1 MINKLVPA
9 SLRKLLTALAPTIVR
24 IREESATNYLALCR
38 NNRRRQQVI
47 AGLVCC
53 AGLTFFMTLSRMQS
67 ATTSL
72 GLTTPVLIA
81 TSSIEQGDI
90 ITAQLFSLRTYPR
103 AAVAPTALHDLQFG
117 LVAQQSISIGELLTT
132 TNTGTSTSKQLQ
144 LPVGFRSVA
153 VVPPAALSPMQ
164 VGDHVDIIANGVV
177 LAADALVLSLMEN
190 TTGEVT
196 GVIVTRVI
204 VTGVIVAVQAELS
217 AAVASAAAIGDAT
230 LVVSS

>member
-1 MINKLVPA
+1 MTSKRIPA
-9 SLRKLLTALAPTIVR
+9 SLSKLRTTLSPVIAR
-24 IREESATNYLALCR
+24 IRDWCATNYLALCR

-53 AGLTFFMTLSRMQS
+53 AALTFFVTMSRMQS
-67 ATTSL
+67 ATKSL
-72 GLTTPVLIA
+72 GATVVVLVASHNIGPGDA
-81 TSSIEQGDI
+81 ITS
-90 ITAQLFSLRTYPR
+90 QLFVTRTFVR
-103 AAVAPTALHDLQFG
+103 SAVASTALHAVQLG

-132 TNTGTSTSKQLQ
+132 TNTGTSTLKQLQ

-153 VVPPAALSPMQ
+153 IVPPAALPPMQ

-177 LAADALVLSLMEN
+177 LAADALVLSLIEN
-190 TTGEVT
+190 TP
-196 GVIVTRVI
+196 GVI
-204 VTGVIVAVQAELS
+204 TGVIVAVPAEFS

>member
-9 SLRKLLTALAPTIVR
+9 SLHKLVIAIAPVIVR
-24 IREESATNYLALCR
+24 IREMSAANYLALCR

-81 TSSIEQGDI
+81 TRSIEQGDI
-90 ITAQLFSLRTYPR
+90 ITAQLFSLRTLPR

-132 TNTGTSTSKQLQ
+132 TNTGTSTSNQLQ

-153 VVPPAALSPMQ
+153 IVPPAALPPMQ
-164 VGDHVDIIANGVV
+164 VGDHVDIIANGIV
-177 LAADALVLSLMEN
+177 LAADALVLSLIEN
-190 TTGEVT
+190 TP
-196 GVIVTRVI
+196 
-204 VTGVIVAVQAELS
+204 GVIVAVPAELS

>member
-1 MINKLVPA
+1 MTSKHVPA
-9 SLRKLLTALAPTIVR
+9 SLHKLLRTIAPVIVR
-24 IREESATNYLALCR
+24 IREIAAANYLALCR
-38 NNRRRQQVI
+38 NNRRQYQVI

-53 AGLTFFMTLSRMQS
+53 AALTFFITLSRMQS

-81 TSSIEQGDI
+81 SSNIEPGDI
-90 ITAQLFSLRTYPR
+90 ITTQLFSLRTLPR
-103 AAVAPTALHDLQFG
+103 SAVTPTALHDLQTG

-144 LPVGFRSVA
+144 LPIGFRSVA
-153 VVPPAALSPMQ
+153 IVPPAALPPMQ
-164 VGDHVDIIANGVV
+164 VGDHVDIIANGIV
-177 LAADALVLSLMEN
+177 LAADALVLGLIEE
-190 TTGEVT
+190 T
-196 GVIVTRVI
+196 I
-204 VTGVIVAVQAELS
+204 GVIVAVPADLS

>member
-9 SLRKLLTALAPTIVR
+9 SLHKLLAAIAPVIVR
-24 IREESATNYLALCR
+24 IREMSAANYLALCR

-103 AAVAPTALHDLQFG
+103 AAVAPTALHDVQIG
-117 LVAQQSISIGELLTT
+117 LVAQQPISIGELLTT

-153 VVPPAALSPMQ
+153 VVPPAALPPMQ

-177 LAADALVLSLMEN
+177 LAADALVLSLIEN
-190 TTGEVT
+190 TTG
-196 GVIVTRVI
+196 VI
-204 VTGVIVAVQAELS
+204 TGVIVAVPAELS

>member
-1 MINKLVPA
+1 MNNKLVPA
-9 SLRKLLTALAPTIVR
+9 SLHKLVVAITPVIVR
-24 IREESATNYLALCR
+24 IREMGATNYLALCR
-38 NNRRRQQVI
+38 NNRRQHQVI

-53 AGLTFFMTLSRMQS
+53 AALTFFITLSGMQS

-81 TSSIEQGDI
+81 SSNIEPGDI
-90 ITAQLFSLRTYPR
+90 ITTQLFSLRTLPR
-103 AAVAPTALHDLQFG
+103 SAVTPTALHDLQTG

-153 VVPPAALSPMQ
+153 IVPPAALPPMQ
-164 VGDHVDIIANGVV
+164 VGDHVDIIANGIV

-190 TTGEVT
+190 TNSEV
-196 GVIVTRVI
+196 V
-204 VTGVIVAVQAELS
+204 GVIVAVPAELS

-230 LVVSS
+230 MVVSS

>member
-1 MINKLVPA
+1 MINKLVPP
-9 SLRKLLTALAPTIVR
+9 SLHRFLTAITPVITRVR
-24 IREESATNYLALCR
+24 EIGAANYLALCR
-38 NNRRRQQVI
+38 NNRRRQQAI
-47 AGLVCC
+47 AGLACC
-53 AGLTFFMTLSRMQS
+53 AALTFFITLSRMQS

-81 TSSIEQGDI
+81 SSNIEPGDI
-90 ITAQLFSLRTYPR
+90 ITTQLFSLRTLPR
-103 AAVAPTALHDLQFG
+103 SAVTPTALHDLQTG

-153 VVPPAALSPMQ
+153 IVPPAALPPMQ
-164 VGDHVDIIANGVV
+164 VGDHVDIIANGIV

-190 TTGEVT
+190 TNSEV
-196 GVIVTRVI
+196 V
-204 VTGVIVAVQAELS
+204 GVIVAVPAELS

-230 LVVSS
+230 MVVSS

>member
-1 MINKLVPA
+1 MNNKLVPA
-9 SLRKLLTALAPTIVR
+9 SLHKLLGVIAPVIVR
-24 IREESATNYLALCR
+24 IREMSAANYLALCR
-38 NNRRRQQVI
+38 NSRRQHQVI

-53 AGLTFFMTLSRMQS
+53 AALTFFITLSRMQS

-72 GLTTPVLIA
+72 GLSTPVLIA
-81 TSSIEQGDI
+81 SSNIEPGDM
-90 ITAQLFSLRTYPR
+90 ITTQLFSLRSLPR
-103 AAVAPTALHDLQFG
+103 SAVAPTALHNLQTG

-144 LPVGFRSVA
+144 LPIGFRSVA
-153 VVPPAALSPMQ
+153 IVPPAALPPMQ

-190 TTGEVT
+190 TTGAANGAVL
-196 GVIVTRVI
+196 GVV
-204 VTGVIVAVQAELS
+204 VAVPAELS
-217 AAVASAAAIGDAT
+217 AAVASATAIGDAT

>member
-1 MINKLVPA
+1 
-9 SLRKLLTALAPTIVR
+9 
-24 IREESATNYLALCR
+24 
-38 NNRRRQQVI
+38 
-47 AGLVCC
+47 
-53 AGLTFFMTLSRMQS
+53 LTFLMTLSRMQS

-103 AAVAPTALHDLQFG
+103 AAVAPTALHDVQIG

-144 LPVGFRSVA
+144 LPIGFRSVA
-153 VVPPAALSPMQ
+153 IVPPAALPPMQ

>member
-1 MINKLVPA
+1 MNNKLVPA
-9 SLRKLLTALAPTIVR
+9 SLHKLLGVIAPVIVR
-24 IREESATNYLALCR
+24 IRELSAANYLALCR

-53 AGLTFFMTLSRMQS
+53 AALTFFVTMSRMQS
-67 ATTSL
+67 ATSSL
-72 GLTTPVLIA
+72 GSTTPVLIA
-81 TSSIEQGDI
+81 TRSIEPGDI
-90 ITAQLFSLRTYPR
+90 ITTQLFSLRTLPR
-103 AAVAPTALHDLQFG
+103 SAVAPTALHDVQIG

-144 LPVGFRSVA
+144 LPTGFRSVA
-153 VVPPAALSPMQ
+153 IVPPAALPPMQ
-164 VGDHVDIIANGVV
+164 VGDHVDIIANGIV

-190 TTGEVT
+190 TTGSANGAVL
-196 GVIVTRVI
+196 GVV
-204 VTGVIVAVQAELS
+204 VAVPAELS

>member
-1 MINKLVPA
+1 MNNKLVPA
-9 SLRKLLTALAPTIVR
+9 SLHKLLGVIAPVIVR
-24 IREESATNYLALCR
+24 VREIGAANYLALCR
-38 NNRRRQQVI
+38 NNRRQHQVI

-53 AGLTFFMTLSRMQS
+53 AALTFFIALSRMQS

-81 TSSIEQGDI
+81 SSNIEPGDI
-90 ITAQLFSLRTYPR
+90 ITTQLFSLRTLPR
-103 AAVAPTALHDLQFG
+103 SAVTPTALHDLQTG

-153 VVPPAALSPMQ
+153 IVPPAALPPMQ
-164 VGDHVDIIANGVV
+164 VGDHVDIIANSIV
-177 LAADALVLSLMEN
+177 LAADVLVLSLMEDTN
-190 TTGEVT
+190 SEV
-196 GVIVTRVI
+196 V
-204 VTGVIVAVQAELS
+204 GVIVAVPAELS

>member
-1 MINKLVPA
+1 MTPKRISAPFSKLRTTLSPVIA
-9 SLRKLLTALAPTIVR
+9 R
-24 IREESATNYLALCR
+24 IRDWCATNYLALCR

-53 AGLTFFMTLSRMQS
+53 AALTFFVTMSRMQS
-67 ATTSL
+67 ATRSL

-81 TSSIEQGDI
+81 TRSIKQGDI
-90 ITAQLFSLRTYPR
+90 ITAQLFSLRTLPR
-103 AAVAPTALHDLQFG
+103 AAVAPTALHDLQVG

-144 LPVGFRSVA
+144 LPIGFRSVA
-153 VVPPAALSPMQ
+153 IVPPAALPPMQ
-164 VGDHVDIIANGVV
+164 VGDHVDIIANSVV
-177 LAADALVLSLMEN
+177 LAADALVLSLIEN
-190 TTGEVT
+190 TP
-196 GVIVTRVI
+196 GVI
-204 VTGVIVAVQAELS
+204 TGVIVAVPAELS

>member
-1 MINKLVPA
+1 MNNKLVPA
-9 SLRKLLTALAPTIVR
+9 SLHKLVVAISPIIVR
-24 IREESATNYLALCR
+24 IREMGATNYLALCR
-38 NNRRRQQVI
+38 NNRRQHQVI

-53 AGLTFFMTLSRMQS
+53 AALTFFITLSRMQS
-67 ATTSL
+67 ATRSL

-81 TSSIEQGDI
+81 TSSIERGDI
-90 ITAQLFSLRTYPR
+90 ITSQLFSLRALPR
-103 AAVAPTALHDLQFG
+103 SAVAPTALHDMQTG

-144 LPVGFRSVA
+144 LPIGFRSVA
-153 VVPPAALSPMQ
+153 IVPPAALPPMQ

-190 TTGEVT
+190 TPGTVT
-196 GVIVTRVI
+196 GVIVI
-204 VTGVIVAVQAELS
+204 GVIVAVPAELS

-230 LVVSS
+230 MVVSS

>member
-1 MINKLVPA
+1 MNNKLVPA
-9 SLRKLLTALAPTIVR
+9 SLHKLLGAVAPFIVR
-24 IREESATNYLALCR
+24 IREISAVNYLALCR
-38 NNRRRQQVI
+38 NNRRRQQAI
-47 AGLVCC
+47 AGLVCF
-53 AGLTFFMTLSRMQS
+53 AALMFFITLSRMQS
-67 ATTSL
+67 ATDSL

-81 TSSIEQGDI
+81 SSNIEPGDI
-90 ITAQLFSLRTYPR
+90 ITTQLFILRTLPR
-103 AAVAPTALHDLQFG
+103 SAVTPTALHNLQTG

-153 VVPPAALSPMQ
+153 IVPPAALPPMQ
-164 VGDHVDIIANGVV
+164 VGDHVDIIANGIV

-190 TTGEVT
+190 TNSEV
-196 GVIVTRVI
+196 V
-204 VTGVIVAVQAELS
+204 GVIVAVPAELS

>member
-1 MINKLVPA
+1 MNNKLVPA
-9 SLRKLLTALAPTIVR
+9 SLHKLLAAIAPVIVR
-24 IREESATNYLALCR
+24 IRELSAANYLALCR

-53 AGLTFFMTLSRMQS
+53 AALTFFVTLSRMQS
-67 ATTSL
+67 ATSSL
-72 GLTTPVLIA
+72 GSTTPVLIA
-81 TSSIEQGDI
+81 TRSIEPGDI
-90 ITAQLFSLRTYPR
+90 ITTQLFSLRTLPR
-103 AAVAPTALHDLQFG
+103 SAVAPTALHDVQIG

-144 LPVGFRSVA
+144 LPTGFRSVA
-153 VVPPAALSPMQ
+153 IVPPAALPPMQ
-164 VGDHVDIIANGVV
+164 VGDHVDIIANGIV

-190 TTGEVT
+190 TTGSANGAVF
-196 GVIVTRVI
+196 GVV
-204 VTGVIVAVQAELS
+204 VAVPAEMS

>member
-1 MINKLVPA
+1 M
-9 SLRKLLTALAPTIVR
+9 
-24 IREESATNYLALCR
+24 SAANYLALCR

-53 AGLTFFMTLSRMQS
+53 AGLTFFVTLSRMQS
-67 ATTSL
+67 ATASL
-72 GLTTPVLIA
+72 GSTTPVLIA
-81 TSSIEQGDI
+81 TSSIKPGDI
-90 ITAQLFSLRTYPR
+90 ITDQLFSLHTLPR
-103 AAVAPTALHDLQFG
+103 SAVAPTALHDVQIG

-153 VVPPAALSPMQ
+153 IVPPAALPPMQ

-190 TTGEVT
+190 TTG
-196 GVIVTRVI
+196 VI
-204 VTGVIVAVQAELS
+204 TGVIVAVQAELS